1 MSNSVS
7 RSIKFLSD
15 ENLDKRLERFL
26 TKQGVDIVS
35 KPKGLVNGK
44 LAEFSKSEQ
53 RVLITNDED
62 FTDSERFPKEKI
74 FSIVWS
80 KIPQDKL
87 DSLISSFSKLLEE
100 TKPEDF
106 EGNLIKLYE
115 GKFVIE
121 AYLLTHIN
129 LMFFANN

>member
-1 MSNSVS
+1 MFNSVS

-15 ENLDKRLERFL
+15 ENLDKRLDKFL
-26 TKQGVDIVS
+26 LEQGIDIVS

-53 RVLITNDED
+53 RVLVTNDED
-62 FTDSERFPKEKI
+62 FSNSEHFPKEKI
-74 FSIVWS
+74 FSVIWS

-87 DSLISSFSKLLEE
+87 DSLISSFSKLLKE

-115 GKFVIE
+115 DRFVIE
-121 AYLLTHIN
+121 PIC
-129 LMFFANN
+129 